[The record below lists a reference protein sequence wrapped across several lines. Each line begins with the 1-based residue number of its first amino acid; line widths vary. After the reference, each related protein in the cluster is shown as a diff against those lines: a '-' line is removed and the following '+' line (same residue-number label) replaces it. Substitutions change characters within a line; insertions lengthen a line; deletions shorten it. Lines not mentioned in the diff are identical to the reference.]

1 MMVDGLCQVFVTIT
15 GANIPAIIGG
25 TAENPSAIFIMYGVL
40 VSISVL
46 VSVIAI
52 LVRFCKSRSNEIE
65 IKYATISIFKY
76 SLINFVIVLIL
87 PLIIILIT
95 YVLNLF
101 SSSLLKAIG
110 IVGDNG
116 AGIKYEM
123 AKNLYW
129 VGYMNQIPNP
139 GIGIT
144 VQETLVNGN
153 FGPPNIIFTEQNV
166 SINNFN
172 YIIQIPSILLAL
184 FVPLYFCWTFIQ
196 KIVEIFTL
204 AIIMPIAI
212 TSNYTD
218 DGARFKILM
227 KSIFKKVMVV
237 IWSIIGFWLF
247 QFLITVMFQTVP
259 KMSGKNLDRG
269 VVYLISIIALSIA
282 ILSTGF
288 LLSRGINEKMGI
300 IGSYRSATNTYSVSK
315 QTLSTT
321 LLDRNSESYKKNIE
335 TITDT
340 TLRNKNSIDSL
351 KSMIERNNT
360 NENIHSKKNEI
371 SKILNN

>member
-1 MMVDGLCQVFVTIT
+1 MMIDGLGQVFATIT
-15 GANIPAIIGG
+15 GANIPSIIGG

-46 VSVIAI
+46 VSVMAI
-52 LVRFCKSRSNEIE
+52 FVRFCKSRSNEME

-110 IVGDNG
+110 IIGENG
-116 AGIKYEM
+116 AGIKYDM
-123 AKNLYW
+123 STKLYW
-129 VGYMNQIPNP
+129 VGYMVDIPKD
-139 GIGIT
+139 IDALIS
-144 VQETLVNGN
+144 GN
-153 FGPPNIIFTEQNV
+153 FGPPNIIFKAKNV

-196 KIVEIFTL
+196 KIIEIFAL

-227 KSIFKKVMVV
+227 KSIAKKVMVV
-237 IWSIIGFWLF
+237 IWCIIGFWLF
-247 QFLITVMFQTVP
+247 QFLITIMFQTVP
-259 KMSGKNLDRG
+259 NMKGDNLARG
-269 VVYLISIIALSIA
+269 VIYLISIIALSVA
-282 ILSTGF
+282 ILSTGL
-288 LLSRGINEKMGI
+288 LLSKGINEKIGI
-300 IGSYRSATNTYSVSK
+300 IGSYKSATNTYSISK
-315 QTLSTT
+315 QTLATT
-321 LLDRNSESYKKNIE
+321 LLDKNSELYKQNIE
-335 TITDT
+335 TIVDT
-340 TLRNKNSIDSL
+340 TLRNKNSINSL
-351 KSMIERNNT
+351 KAMIERNNT
-360 NENIHSKKNEI
+360 NENIDLKKVK
-371 SKILNN
+371 SVKLFNN